1 MKRLLGVATA
11 AGLLLT
17 SLVVSPAAASPAE
30 RGTTISEPAAATDPV
45 WNAVGNTVVE
55 FERLIGTADG
65 APTK

>member
-1 MKRLLGVATA
+1 MKCVLGMAAA

-17 SLVVSPAAASPAE
+17 SLVVGPSAASAAE
-30 RGTTISEPAAATDPV
+30 RGTTISEPAAATDAV
-45 WNAVGNTVVE
+45 WNAVGNSVVE